1 MLLFYKAKPTSLLG
15 LSNLH
20 FFSSNCVEEKKA
32 TALKV
37 FFKANWNSLEKDKT
51 LHAMKKKKNY
61 KESEKTD
68 SNCNTALQQ
77 HSHCKHGGITLKC
90 LLVGISY
97 NIEKPARFI
106 FAIIFFAGQKWWT
119 LREEKKKKPQK
130 TKKKQKSQVLKN
142 VTMEIPYKTKK

>member
-51 LHAMKKKKNY
+51 LHAMKKKKITRSQKKRTATATLHY
-61 KESEKTD
+61 
-68 SNCNTALQQ
+68 SNTHTASTEA
-77 HSHCKHGGITLKC
+77 SH
-90 LLVGISY
+90 
-97 NIEKPARFI
+97 
-106 FAIIFFAGQKWWT
+106 
-119 LREEKKKKPQK
+119 
-130 TKKKQKSQVLKN
+130 
-142 VTMEIPYKTKK
+142 